1 MIEGIAKNIAALTLL
16 GLLYTATFN
25 VGYFAAFGA
34 HFIGVMDASNFVNSF
49 AFLLIF
55 IALLVAIILFIG
67 NYFLTG
73 QHIWEKSVRV
83 AWVLAAMAIML
94 VAGYLIFKDYVLG
107 ALLIGVSYVSAFA
120 AGAFLIYGQ
129 WADTRRLKIQWLS
142 VLFIGSLLGLAVV
155 GRAFG
160 EQQKL
165 SGRLYTFATK
175 GGNIVGAAMLRASS
189 NGFLISVNGQVQFI
203 ASSEVRSVIEER
215 PSP

>member
-107 ALLIGVSYVSAFA
+107 ALLIGVSYV
-120 AGAFLIYGQ
+120 
-129 WADTRRLKIQWLS
+129 
-142 VLFIGSLLGLAVV
+142 
-155 GRAFG
+155 
-160 EQQKL
+160 
-165 SGRLYTFATK
+165 
-175 GGNIVGAAMLRASS
+175 
-189 NGFLISVNGQVQFI
+189 
-203 ASSEVRSVIEER
+203 
-215 PSP
+215 